1 MLADVMLVSWTLESL
16 VVERKFVRH
25 SSDGTR
31 SCSCP
36 MESAALALVARPLA
50 TIVDPAGNVLGVYQE
65 PRR

>member
-1 MLADVMLVSWTLESL
+1 
-16 VVERKFVRH
+16 
-25 SSDGTR
+25 
-31 SCSCP
+31 